1 MSSSTMHAIAVSL
14 DQETHDKVERLA
26 DARQLTPHRVVKEA
40 IEQYLDREEKQEAF
54 RRDTLK
60 AWQEY
65 EETGMHTDADEV
77 TTWLKT
83 WGDDAEVEPPKCH
96 T

>member
-1 MSSSTMHAIAVSL
+1 MRAIAVSL

-54 RRDTLK
+54 RQDTLE

-65 EETGMHTDADEV
+65 EQTRMHTDADEV

-83 WGDDAEVEPPKCH
+83 WGDDAEVEPPTCH

>member
-1 MSSSTMHAIAVSL
+1 MSTSTAHAILISL
-14 DQETHDKVERLA
+14 DRDTYYKVERLA

-65 EETGMHTDADEV
+65 EETGMHVDADEV
-77 TTWLKT
+77 SAWLNT
-83 WGDDAEVEPPKCH
+83 WGDDAEVAPPKI
-96 T
+96 